1 MSPEDAA
8 PTLRG
13 KVRHKSLLLFFI
25 SMTRARLLTRWLF
38 VLLLFPIACFGQAWS
53 GVIAPSRGM
62 DWSKAGADPA
72 VVNEARTQCGAT
84 ISPIGT
90 SASPAAP
97 TAINTA
103 IASCA
108 SSHPLPGVGG
118 YVQLAAG
125 SFYLNNQLTYNSN
138 VTLRGMGAGQT
149 FIYFSGS
156 ASTCPFSGGAD
167 MCIVAPSTGLGYDGS
182 TDNIASWTSGYS
194 QGTTSITI
202 NSFSKGSGNNWK
214 VGSLIFLD
222 QLDTLNSPIPTS
234 GLAVCRNGA
243 CGGGNVSG
251 RPGRSLTEPQIITS
265 ISGSGP
271 WTVGI
276 TPGIRMSNWFTS
288 GNTPQVWGNSGVP
301 ISKVGVENMSIDISN
316 ALSRFSTV
324 LCMDCY
330 NVWIKGVRFSDTFGD
345 TETGANGFYQFY
357 PVQSMRVTMQDSYTY
372 GSPPVSNYYV
382 MSCWTSGDELYQNN
396 ISQHIAFSFMAE
408 GCIGSVAAYNFAIDD
423 YYTHCHGCS
432 LDAQWQQ
439 ASSYR
444 HGGTDAL
451 LLFEGNEGIGTIGD
465 LVFGASDLITV
476 FRNAYNGRDPNGGS
490 SGGKTEQTNA
500 VLLYPGNRFWNIIGN
515 VMGTAGYHT
524 TYQCSYPT
532 PTSCNNDLQI
542 YSLGYANGYSAANDP
557 YVAGS
562 MMRWGNYDTVSNAV
576 RFVNA
581 EVPIGLLDG
590 FANVLP
596 SSQNLP
602 ASFYLSSKPSWWGVQ
617 PWPATGPDVTGGNVV
632 FGSGAASTLG
642 GHAYHIPAAACYLS
656 VMKGPTNG
664 SASLMSFD
672 ASTCYG
678 SSSAQAP
685 APPTNLNAV
694 AQ

>member
-1 MSPEDAA
+1 
-8 PTLRG
+8 
-13 KVRHKSLLLFFI
+13 
-25 SMTRARLLTRWLF
+25 
-38 VLLLFPIACFGQAWS
+38 
-53 GVIAPSRGM
+53 
-62 DWSKAGADPA
+62 
-72 VVNEARTQCGAT
+72 
-84 ISPIGT
+84 
-90 SASPAAP
+90 
-97 TAINTA
+97 
-103 IASCA
+103 
-108 SSHPLPGVGG
+108 
-118 YVQLAAG
+118 
-125 SFYLNNQLTYNSN
+125 
-138 VTLRGMGAGQT
+138 
-149 FIYFSGS
+149 
-156 ASTCPFSGGAD
+156 
-167 MCIVAPSTGLGYDGS
+167 
-182 TDNIASWTSGYS
+182 
-194 QGTTSITI
+194 
-202 NSFSKGSGNNWK
+202 
-214 VGSLIFLD
+214 
-222 QLDTLNSPIPTS
+222 
-234 GLAVCRNGA
+234 
-243 CGGGNVSG
+243 
-251 RPGRSLTEPQIITS
+251 
-265 ISGSGP
+265 
-271 WTVGI
+271 
-276 TPGIRMSNWFTS
+276 
-288 GNTPQVWGNSGVP
+288 
-301 ISKVGVENMSIDISN
+301 
-316 ALSRFSTV
+316 
-324 LCMDCY
+324 
-330 NVWIKGVRFSDTFGD
+330 
-345 TETGANGFYQFY
+345 
-357 PVQSMRVTMQDSYTY
+357 
-372 GSPPVSNYYV
+372 

-532 PTSCNNDLQI
+532 PTLCNNDLQI